1 MTAYSTALIAP
12 VVIQLVIVAVVV
24 RRSYQMSQGVPYSVL
39 RLVAVPVLLLI
50 LWAATEAASTLLT
63 PWALPYLITADTA
76 ILAVT
81 SVAFTGVAQRVT
93 HVRADV
99 QGNWNYRI
107 PFSIT
112 GLFLAAY
119 IVRLVLT
126 VVLYPQSLN
135 FGALPSGYP
144 PETQQVVLAVVDAI
158 FSISVGLLVGRS
170 VGIYRKLRSVRTP
183 AT

>member
-12 VVIQLVIVAVVV
+12 IVIQLVIVAVVV
-24 RRSYQMSQGVPYSVL
+24 RRSYLMSQGVPYSVF

-63 PWALPYLITADTA
+63 RWALPYLIAADTA
-76 ILAVT
+76 ILVVT
-81 SVAFTGVAQRVT
+81 AVAFAGVAQQVT
-93 HVRADV
+93 HVSADV
-99 QGNWNYRI
+99 QGNWNYRV
-107 PFSIT
+107 PFAIT

-119 IVRLVLT
+119 VARLVLT
-126 VVLYPQSLN
+126 VALFPQSLV

-144 PETQQVVLAVVDAI
+144 PESQQVVLAVVDGI

-183 AT
+183 AK